1 MSREIRN
8 LVNSSNQEASLEV
21 GVGRVLPEGGSSVN
35 LEEGRLVV
43 KRKYNNLIYKSFMSR
58 DGNEIVDKN
67 LDVGGRVKSK
77 ITAEDLIFKQGP
89 NLEISSGAITVTHS
103 LHEVD
108 VQGASGNDDLDT
120 INGGVS
126 GQILI
131 LRAVNGARTVTIK
144 DNEDNIFLPG
154 GSDFALDTATDV
166 AVLLKNGSD
175 WYGIVTASI

>member
-103 LHEVD
+103 LW
-108 VQGASGNDDLDT
+108 SRC
-120 INGGVS
+120 S
-126 GQILI
+126 
-131 LRAVNGARTVTIK
+131 R
-144 DNEDNIFLPG
+144 
-154 GSDFALDTATDV
+154 S
-166 AVLLKNGSD
+166 
-175 WYGIVTASI
+175 